1 MDSKSCS
8 PVEASI
14 RITDGFFNL
23 GSAARFVKTVVARRG
38 SKAKT
43 GALSTAPRVRAAITA
58 DAIFFMNETFYQ
70 RYASKI
76 LVTLSP
82 NITVNVL
89 SVNTFFLR
97 LL

>member
-1 MDSKSCS
+1 MT
-8 PVEASI
+8 E
-14 RITDGFFNL
+14 GFVNL

-43 GALSTAPRVRAAITA
+43 GALSIAPRVRAAITA
-58 DAIFFMNETFYQ
+58 NAIFFIDETFYQ

-76 LVTLSP
+76 LVTVSP

-89 SVNTFFLR
+89 SVKIFFLR